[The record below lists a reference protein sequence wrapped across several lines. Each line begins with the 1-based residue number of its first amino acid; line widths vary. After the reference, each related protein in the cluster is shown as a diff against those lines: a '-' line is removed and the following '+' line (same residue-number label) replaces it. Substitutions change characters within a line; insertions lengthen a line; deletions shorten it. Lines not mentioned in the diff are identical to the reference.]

1 MEKHLSL
8 AGYWLGVVSTLM
20 ALIFRVLIA
29 FDINPPHIGSLGGV
43 SISYVSFMHGSV
55 MFFLLS
61 IASWCRTAKS

>member
-1 MEKHLSL
+1 
-8 AGYWLGVVSTLM
+8 M

-43 SISYVSFMHGSV
+43 TISYVSFMHGSV